1 MPVSTAKK
9 LRTNEKELVSNQKRN
24 NYVMIQDDEILVVC
38 QYNIAA
44 IRRLLIAVNALFA
57 RN

>member
-24 NYVMIQDDEILVVC
+24 NYVMIQDDQILVVC
-38 QYNIAA
+38 QYNIAS
-44 IRRLLIAVNALFA
+44 IRRLLSAINALFA